1 LLPAAV
7 LGSLGFARPGAFAA
21 SRSSCRHTPVA
32 TDGGWLAGKESH
44 VRIAIP
50 KERLAGESRVAAT
63 PETVAG
69 YRRAG
74 HEVWVERGAGRATRI
89 SDEAFAEAGAS
100 LSDDPAALLASADL
114 VVKVAP
120 PSATLESG
128 EVEAAVLR
136 EGGAVVAMMAPHRNL
151 ETVRRLA
158 RGKVTTFALELMPRI
173 ARAQSMDVLS
183 SQSNIA
189 GYRAVLVAA
198 NELPRYFP
206 MLMTAAGTVRPAKV
220 LVVGAGVAG
229 LQAVATA
236 RRLGAV
242 VTVSDIRPEV
252 AEQAASLGAEFV
264 DMPQG
269 EGGQGGEG
277 SQATDDVLAQQREI
291 LAGAVAAADV
301 VVTAA
306 LVPGQAAPRLVT
318 APMVEGMA
326 GGSVV
331 VDLAGEEGGNCELSS
346 PGEAVDHG
354 DVRVVAPM
362 DLIARQAVDAS
373 ALFARNVAEFVALLD
388 VDDADR
394 LRVDPDEEIL
404 AQCMLTADGAVAH
417 APTAAALEEGD
428 R

>member
-1 LLPAAV
+1 M
-7 LGSLGFARPGAFAA
+7 
-21 SRSSCRHTPVA
+21 
-32 TDGGWLAGKESH
+32 
-44 VRIAIP
+44 
-50 KERLAGESRVAAT
+50 
-63 PETVAG
+63 
-69 YRRAG
+69 
-74 HEVWVERGAGRATRI
+74 ERGAGRGTRI

-269 EGGQGGEG
+269 ESGDA

-301 VVTAA
+301 VITAA